1 MTSRSPVL
9 AWSKQDFV
17 GLGIGALALVILLAL
32 LPYAAGYA
40 DYRKTIACI
49 LWDRWFDAQST
60 TWQYGV
66 LVAPTVGWLVW
77 KRRSDIARIKPV
89 SSWLGLPIIIF
100 ALACYFV
107 GYKANSYY
115 FGFLALQCFVL
126 GSVLWLLGWRHLRL
140 LMFPWLMLA
149 FAWPMIFLED
159 RIGFPLRLWST
170 KGVMFLAHLIG
181 APIRSEGTSLFSASA
196 GQDIGSWMTLK
207 VDGPCSGMNTLF
219 ALMFVGALVS
229 YFSQRRLGC
238 RVLLFVCSIP
248 LAIAGNMLRIALLI
262 VGCAL
267 FGQDFAVGNQGNDM
281 TTYHLLAGL
290 SVFPVLV
297 IGLQLIS
304 RALHRALPRRLKTAG
319 TNHHSDSPAT
329 AATP

>member
-1 MTSRSPVL
+1 MNVRSSSSRWSRQDVVGLVL
-9 AWSKQDFV
+9 A
-17 GLGIGALALVILLAL
+17 GIALVTLLAM

-40 DYRKTIACI
+40 EYRKTIARI

-66 LVAPTVGWLVW
+66 LVGPTVGWLVW
-77 KRRSDIARIKPV
+77 RRRTEIAAMKPMG
-89 SSWLGLPIIIF
+89 SWWGLPIIIF
-100 ALACYFV
+100 GLACYYV

-115 FGFLALQCFVL
+115 FGFAALQSFML
-126 GSVLWLLGWRHLRL
+126 GSVLWLLGWRL
-140 LMFPWLMLA
+140 LQLLAFPWIMLA

-159 RIGFPLRLWST
+159 RFGFPLRMWST
-170 KGVMFLAHLIG
+170 NGVMTVARLLG

-196 GQDIGSWMTLK
+196 GQDIGAWMTLS

-229 YFSQRRLGC
+229 YFSQRCLWR
-238 RVLLFVCSIP
+238 RVLLFACTIP
-248 LAIAGNMLRIALLI
+248 LAVVGNMLRIGLLI
-262 VGCAL
+262 VGCAV

-281 TTYHLLAGL
+281 TTYHLLSGL

-297 IGLQLIS
+297 IGLQLFS
-304 RALHRALPRRLKTAG
+304 RALTRRPVTPAGRRATITA
-319 TNHHSDSPAT
+319 TTVAP
-329 AATP
+329 P